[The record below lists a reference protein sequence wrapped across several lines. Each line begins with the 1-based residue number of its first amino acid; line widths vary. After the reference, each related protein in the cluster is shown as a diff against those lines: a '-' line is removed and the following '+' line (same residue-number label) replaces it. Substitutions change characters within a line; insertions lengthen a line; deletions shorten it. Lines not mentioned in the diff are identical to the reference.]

1 MFVRSLQLHDFRS
14 WDDVTVDL
22 GPGSTVFV
30 GPNGHGKTNLL
41 ESLNY
46 LSTLSSHRVSTDAPM
61 IRAGAPKAFVGSA
74 VVNHGRELIIDVE
87 LLEGKANKARMNRS
101 PLRRPREILGVLQS
115 VLFAPEDLSLVRGDP
130 GERRRYLDELL
141 TSRIPRMATVRADY
155 DKVLRQRSALL
166 KTAGGSLR
174 RGSSSSDGASAL
186 ATLDVWDGHL
196 AAHGARLLAARI
208 GLVHELMPFVQ
219 QAYGSIAPESRPATL
234 SYRCSLAEAL
244 PPEFSDAGRAPLP
257 DDVDV
262 LEAAFLHQLSVM
274 RQREIER
281 GVCLVGP
288 HRDDVELML
297 GDQPTK
303 GFASHGESW
312 SYALSLRLGSFGLLR
327 EDGTDPVLMLD
338 DVFAELDRKRR
349 AALATVAAGAEQV
362 LITAAVPEDVPPE
375 LDARRYGVEAQQN
388 SESGAAGRISRI
400 TNLSITVDAGRE
412 ESEAR

>member
-14 WDDVTVDL
+14 WDDLTVDL

-46 LSTLSSHRVSTDAPM
+46 LSTLSSHRVSSDAPM
-61 IRAGAPKAFVGSA
+61 IRAGAAKAFVGSA

-87 LLEGKANKARMNRS
+87 LLEGRANKARMNRS

-141 TSRIPRMATVRADY
+141 TTRIPRMATVRADY

-166 KTAGGSLR
+166 KTASGSLR
-174 RGSSSSDGASAL
+174 RGSSSGDGASAL

-208 GLVHELMPFVQ
+208 ALVHELMPFVQ
-219 QAYGSIAPESRPATL
+219 QAYSSIAPESRLAAVA
-234 SYRCSLAEAL
+234 YRCSLADAL
-244 PPEFSDAGRAPLP
+244 PPEFSDADRAPEP
-257 DDVDV
+257 DDIEV

-288 HRDDVELML
+288 HRDDLELML

-312 SYALSLRLGSFGLLR
+312 SYALSLRLGSFALLR

-375 LDARRYGVEAQQN
+375 LDARRYGVEATQ
-388 SESGAAGRISRI
+388 SSDSGAAGRISRI
-400 TNLSITVDAGRE
+400 SDLSDNTGIAR
-412 ESEAR
+412 SEGEDR

>member
-46 LSTLSSHRVSTDAPM
+46 LSTLSSHRVSSDAPM
-61 IRAGAPKAFVGSA
+61 IRAGAAKAFVGSA

-87 LLEGKANKARMNRS
+87 LLEGRANKARMNRS

-141 TSRIPRMATVRADY
+141 TTRIPRMATVRGDY

-166 KTAGGSLR
+166 KTASGSLR
-174 RGSSSSDGASAL
+174 RGSSSNDGASAL

-219 QAYGSIAPESRPATL
+219 QAYSSIAPESRLAAVA
-234 SYRCSLAEAL
+234 YRCSLADAL
-244 PPEFSDAGRAPLP
+244 PPEFSDADRIPEP
-257 DDVDV
+257 DDIEV

-288 HRDDVELML
+288 HRDDLELML

-312 SYALSLRLGSFGLLR
+312 SYALSLRLGSFALLR

-349 AALATVAAGAEQV
+349 AALAAVAAGAEQV

-375 LDARRYGVEAQQN
+375 LDARRYGVEAQQK
-388 SESGAAGRISRI
+388 SDSGAAGRISR
-400 TNLSITVDAGRE
+400 LSDLSNSIGIART
-412 ESEAR
+412 ESEVR

>member
-46 LSTLSSHRVSTDAPM
+46 LSTLSSHRVSSDAPM
-61 IRAGAPKAFVGSA
+61 IRAGAAKAFVGSA

-87 LLEGKANKARMNRS
+87 LLDGRANKARMNRS

-141 TSRIPRMATVRADY
+141 TTRIPRMATVRADY

-166 KTAGGSLR
+166 KTASGSLR
-174 RGSSSSDGASAL
+174 RGSSSGDGASAL

-219 QAYGSIAPESRPATL
+219 QAYSSIAPESRLA
-234 SYRCSLAEAL
+234 SVAYRCSLADAL
-244 PPEFSDAGRAPLP
+244 PPEFSDADRAPEH
-257 DDVDV
+257 DDIDV

-288 HRDDVELML
+288 HRDDLELML

-312 SYALSLRLGSFGLLR
+312 SYALSLRLGSFALLR

-349 AALATVAAGAEQV
+349 AALAAVAADAEQV

-375 LDARRYGVEAQQN
+375 LYARRYGVEARQ
-388 SESGAAGRISRI
+388 EVDSGAAGRISTI
-400 TNLSITVDAGRE
+400 TDLSVS
-412 ESEAR
+412 ESEVS

>member
-1 MFVRSLQLHDFRS
+1 M
-14 WDDVTVDL
+14 
-22 GPGSTVFV
+22 FV

-46 LSTLSSHRVSTDAPM
+46 LSTLSSHRVSSDAPM
-61 IRAGAPKAFVGSA
+61 IRAGAAKAFVGSA

-87 LLEGKANKARMNRS
+87 LLEGRANKARMNRS

-141 TSRIPRMATVRADY
+141 TTRLPRMATVRADY

-166 KTAGGSLR
+166 KTASGSLR
-174 RGSSSSDGASAL
+174 RGSSSGDGASAL

-196 AAHGARLLAARI
+196 ATHGARLLAARI

-219 QAYGSIAPESRPATL
+219 QAYSSIAPESRLA
-234 SYRCSLAEAL
+234 SVAYRCSLADAL
-244 PPEFSDAGRAPLP
+244 PPEFSDADRVPEH
-257 DDVDV
+257 DDIDV

-288 HRDDVELML
+288 HRDDLELML

-312 SYALSLRLGSFGLLR
+312 SYALSLRLGSFALLR

-349 AALATVAAGAEQV
+349 AALAAVAADAEQV

-375 LDARRYGVEAQQN
+375 LDARRYGVEARQ
-388 SESGAAGRISRI
+388 EVDSGAAGRISTI
-400 TNLSITVDAGRE
+400 TDLSV
-412 ESEAR
+412 SEGEVS